1 MKFYKFNNGD
11 YSYYALIGSS
21 NNEKAKEFYEETVAD
36 IEGEEKN
43 NMPLELSKEEAI
55 KEVLGYYNIT
65 EKDAISDTQNRF
77 YNTVIEGEDTLF
89 AIDKCLN

>member
-21 NNEKAKEFYEETVAD
+21 NEEKAKEFYVESVAD
-36 IEGEEKN
+36 IEGKEKGSK
-43 NMPLELSKEEAI
+43 PIELSKEDTF
-55 KEVLGYYNIT
+55 KEIIGYYNIT
-65 EKDAISDTQNRF
+65 EKYIISDTQKRF
-77 YNTVIEGEDTLF
+77 NKAVMEENNTLF